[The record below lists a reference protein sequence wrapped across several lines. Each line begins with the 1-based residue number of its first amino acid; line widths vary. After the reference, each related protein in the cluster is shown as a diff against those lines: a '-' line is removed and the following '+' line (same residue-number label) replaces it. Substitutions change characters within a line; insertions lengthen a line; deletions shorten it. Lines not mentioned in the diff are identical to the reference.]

1 MKTKHV
7 AFLTIFLSTCLSIG
21 LVGNG
26 QPNYFNPIRP
36 TIPTPRQPAKIQVAV
51 LLDVSNSMDG
61 LIDQAKAQLWNMV
74 NTLGKAKCGSY
85 APQVE
90 VALYEYG
97 RSTNASSRGY
107 VKQLSGFSADLDN
120 LSGILFGLT
129 TDGGDEYC
137 GQVIYSSLNELA
149 WDPNPGSYK
158 VIFICGNEDF
168 LQGNTK
174 YQTACNLAKQKGVI
188 VNTIYCGDR
197 MDGIRE
203 HWNIN
208 DFCGGGSYTNIN
220 QNAKLE
226 EIPTPYDQQIL
237 TLNEKLNSTYVGY
250 TNEWSKKA
258 EAQKEMDQ
266 KNVTYSMAAGV
277 TRSVAKAKSNV
288 YNNSSWDL
296 VDKADKDGDFIN
308 NMDTTQVSGDL
319 KGKSKTEIKKIVT
332 QKSRERGLVQKQIAE
347 LSVKRDAYIAT
358 EKAKKSKTGRPQ
370 TLETEMEKI
379 IRKQIAL
386 FNMTIK

>member
-1 MKTKHV
+1 MKTKQL
-7 AFLTIFLSTCLSIG
+7 ALFSLCLSALLSIG
-21 LVGNG
+21 LVGTG
-26 QPNYFNPIRP
+26 QPNFIQPYRT
-36 TIPTPRQPAKIQVAV
+36 TIPSPRQPVKIQVAV

-74 NTLGKAKCGSY
+74 NTLGKVKCSNY

-97 RSTNASSRGY
+97 RTTNASSRGY
-107 VKQLSGFSADLDN
+107 VKQLSDLSTDLDK

-137 GQVIYSSLNELA
+137 GQVIHSSLTELA

-168 LQGNTK
+168 FQGNMK
-174 YQTACNLAKQKGVI
+174 YQTACNLAKQKGVV

-208 DFCGGGSYTNIN
+208 DYCGGGSYTNIN

-226 EIPTPYDQQIL
+226 EIPTPYDEQIL
-237 TLNEKLNSTYVGY
+237 TLNEKLNGTYIGY
-250 TNEWSKKA
+250 TSEWGVKA
-258 EAQKEMDQ
+258 NAQKEMDR
-266 KNVTYSMAAGV
+266 KNLSYSRTAGV
-277 TRSVAKAKSNV
+277 TRSVAKAKANV
-288 YNNSSWDL
+288 YENSSWDL
-296 VDKADKDGDFIN
+296 VDKADKDGSFIN
-308 NMDTTQVSGDL
+308 SMDTTSLSGDL
-319 KGKSKTEIKKIVT
+319 KGKSKKEIKKIVEE
-332 QKSRERGLVQKQIAE
+332 KSQERSKIQQDINTLSKKRE
-347 LSVKRDAYIAT
+347 AYIVA
-358 EKAKKSKTGRPQ
+358 EKAKKSKSSKTQ

-379 IRKQIAL
+379 IRKQAAL
-386 FNMTIK
+386 FKMTIQ